1 MLLCSA
7 GPVGSFRELTNFFL
21 NEEKDVCHREEKQ
34 MKILTRNVLLA
45 SILFLATF
53 LAQPPIVAC
62 QDKPLEI
69 RLVTLAPMG
78 TSPHVALLKMGDRWQ
93 KLSGGKVKLSVIGS
107 YRAGG
112 EAAMVD
118 KMGVGGIDGALMT
131 VVGLSKINKD
141 ALGMNGIPMIY
152 RSLEEVDFM
161 EEKFGA
167 ELSKTM
173 EQKGFVVLF
182 WTDIGWIRH
191 FSVQPLVLPN
201 DLKRMKM
208 FVWAGS
214 PEQVDIMKEWGTTP
228 ISLEPSD
235 ILSSLS
241 TGMINVVSATPFS
254 ANAGQ
259 YARVTKHMLEVNWSP
274 LIGGAVIRKQVWE
287 KIPSELR
294 QEFLKIAAETG
305 KEIKEAGR
313 KESDDAVEAMKKK
326 QGLQVMVPSSQ
337 VNEEW
342 RQAMRVVYP
351 KIRGSIVTTES
362 FDRVENL
369 LRGYRG
375 GKSAASK

>member
-1 MLLCSA
+1 VKDIYHGEEKPMKNLTRKILL
-7 GPVGSFRELTNFFL
+7 GSIFFL
-21 NEEKDVCHREEKQ
+21 VSSLAHPS
-34 MKILTRNVLLA
+34 LT
-45 SILFLATF
+45 S
-53 LAQPPIVAC
+53 C

-78 TSPHVALLKMGDRWQ
+78 TSPHVALLKMGEKWQ

-118 KMGVGGIDGALMT
+118 KMAVGGIDGALMT

-141 ALGMNGIPMIY
+141 VAGMSNIPMIY
-152 RSLEEVDFM
+152 RSLEEVDYI
-161 EEKFGA
+161 EEKYGV
-167 ELSKTM
+167 ELSKAM
-173 EQKGFVVLF
+173 EMKGFIVLF

-191 FSVQPLVLPN
+191 FSVQPLVHPQ

-214 PEQVDIMKEWGTTP
+214 PEQVNLMKAWGTSP
-228 ISLEPSD
+228 VSLEPSD

-259 YARVTKHMLEVNWSP
+259 YARVAKHMLEINWSP
-274 LIGGAVIRKQVWE
+274 LIGGAVVRKQIWE
-287 KIPSELR
+287 KIPGDLR
-294 QEFLKIAAETG
+294 HEFLRIAAETG

-313 KESDDAVEAMKKK
+313 KESDDAVEVMKKK
-326 QGLQVMVPSSQ
+326 QGLHVMVPSPQ
-337 VNEEW
+337 MNDEW
-342 RQAMRVVYP
+342 RQSMRAIYP
-351 KIRGSIVTTES
+351 KIRGSIVTAES
-362 FDRVENL
+362 FDRIESL
-369 LRGYRG
+369 LRGYHG
-375 GKSAASK
+375 NNLAAK

>member
-1 MLLCSA
+1 
-7 GPVGSFRELTNFFL
+7 
-21 NEEKDVCHREEKQ
+21 
-34 MKILTRNVLLA
+34 MKTLTRNILLI
-45 SILFLATF
+45 SILCLVSS
-53 LAQPPIVAC
+53 LAQPSNSFC

-78 TSPHVALLKMGDRWQ
+78 TSPHMALLKMGEKWQ
-93 KLSGGKVKLSVIGS
+93 KISGGRVKLSVIGS

-131 VVGLSKINKD
+131 IVGLSKIHKD

-152 RSLEEVDFM
+152 RSLEEVDFI

-191 FSVQPLVLPN
+191 FSVQPLVNPN
-201 DLKRMKM
+201 DLKKMKM

-214 PEQVDIMKEWGTTP
+214 PEQVNIMKEWGTTP
-228 ISLEPSD
+228 VSLEPSD

-241 TGMINVVSATPFS
+241 TGMITMVSATPFS

-259 YARVTKHMLEVNWSP
+259 YARVAKHMLEINWSP

-287 KIPSELR
+287 KIPPEVR
-294 QEFLKIAAETG
+294 QEFLKIATETG
-305 KEIKEAGR
+305 REIKQAGR
-313 KESDDAVEAMKKK
+313 KESADAVEVMKKK
-326 QGLQVMVPSSQ
+326 QGLYVMVPSPQ
-337 VNEEW
+337 INDEW
-342 RQAMRVVYP
+342 RQAMNAVYP
-351 KIRGSIVTTES
+351 KIRGSIVTADS
-362 FDRVENL
+362 FDRVESL
-369 LRGYRG
+369 LGGYRG
-375 GKSAASK
+375 KSVAGK

>member
-1 MLLCSA
+1 MD
-7 GPVGSFRELTNFFL
+7 FNRK
-21 NEEKDVCHREEKQ
+21 EEKD
-34 MKILTRNVLLA
+34 MKNITRNILLA
-45 SILFLATF
+45 TILSLATF
-53 LAQPPIVAC
+53 LAQPPVVSG
-62 QDKPLEI
+62 QNKSLEI

-78 TSPHVALLKMGDRWQ
+78 TSPHVALLRMGEKWQ

-141 ALGMNGIPMIY
+141 AAGMSNIPMIY
-152 RSLEEVDFM
+152 RSLEEVDYV
-161 EEKFGA
+161 EEKLGA
-167 ELSKTM
+167 ELSKAM

-182 WTDIGWIRH
+182 WADIGWIRH
-191 FSVQPLVLPN
+191 FSVQPIMNPH

-208 FVWAGS
+208 FAWAGN

-228 ISLEPSD
+228 VSLEPSD

-259 YARVTKHMLEVNWSP
+259 YARVAKYMLEINWGP
-274 LIGGAVIRKQVWE
+274 LVGGAVIRKQVWD
-287 KIPSELR
+287 KIPVELR

-305 KEIKEAGR
+305 MEIKEAGR
-313 KESDDAVEAMKKK
+313 KESDDAVEVMKKK
-326 QGLQVMVPSSQ
+326 QGLHVVVPSPQ

-342 RQAMRVVYP
+342 RQAMKAVYP
-351 KIRGSIVTTES
+351 KIRGSMVTADS
-362 FDRVENL
+362 FDRVESL
-369 LRGYRG
+369 LRGYH
-375 GKSAASK
+375 GKNIANK

>member
-1 MLLCSA
+1 MNTLA
-7 GPVGSFRELTNFFL
+7 RNIFL
-21 NEEKDVCHREEKQ
+21 G
-34 MKILTRNVLLA
+34 L
-45 SILFLATF
+45 ILFLAAF
-53 LAQPPIVAC
+53 LAQPPRASC

-78 TSPHVALLKMGDRWQ
+78 TSPHVALLKMGEKWH
-93 KLSGGKVKLSVIGS
+93 KVSGGKVKLSVIGS

-131 VVGLSKINKD
+131 IVGLSKINKD

-152 RSLEEVDFM
+152 RSLEEVDFI

-182 WTDIGWIRH
+182 WSDIGWIRH

-201 DLKRMKM
+201 DLKKMKM

-214 PEQVDIMKEWGTTP
+214 PEQVNIMKEWGTTP
-228 ISLEPSD
+228 VSLEPSD

-241 TGMINVVSATPFS
+241 TGMITLVSATPFS

-259 YARVTKHMLEVNWSP
+259 YARVAKHMLEINWSP
-274 LIGGAVIRKQVWE
+274 LIGGAVVRKQVWE
-287 KIPSELR
+287 KIPTELR
-294 QEFLKIAAETG
+294 QEFLEIAAETG
-305 KEIKEAGR
+305 REIKQAGR
-313 KESDDAVEAMKKK
+313 KESDDAIEVMKKR
-326 QGLQVMVPSSQ
+326 QGLQVLVPSPQ
-337 VNEEW
+337 INEEW

-351 KIRGSIVTTES
+351 KIRGSVVTADS

-369 LRGYRG
+369 LRGYRD
-375 GKSAASK
+375 GKNVAAR